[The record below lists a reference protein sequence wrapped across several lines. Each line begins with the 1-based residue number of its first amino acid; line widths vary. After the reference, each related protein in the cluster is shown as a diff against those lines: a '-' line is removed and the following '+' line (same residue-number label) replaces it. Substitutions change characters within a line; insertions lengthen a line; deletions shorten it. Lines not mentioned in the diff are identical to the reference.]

1 MAGWLGAAAAAV
13 VAAAAGWLAAAAAA
27 VVTAAVVVVVVVVVA
42 AAAAAAGLNRWVG
55 GLASESY
62 LIRVG
67 GWVVIRSLAGSQ
79 LTKFCQL
86 RTSKHA
92 ASAEWGE

>member
-1 MAGWLGAAAAAV
+1 MADFVIGWA
-13 VAAAAGWLAAAAAA
+13 
-27 VVTAAVVVVVVVVVA
+27 
-42 AAAAAAGLNRWVG
+42 G

-67 GWVVIRSLAGSQ
+67 GWVVIRLLAGSQ
-79 LTKFCQL
+79 LTKF
-86 RTSKHA
+86 RHA